1 MEGEGALLREYKNGW
16 PQSRCFSIYWAFIF
30 YEYRYY
36 SYFEKIPA
44 KWTKTYIFHFHLYY
58 WVGKIF
64 EGEYI
69 SLRRRRNI
77 CICGGSFCFHNHL
90 AFLLTSLSS
99 FSSLESMPFCVLDK
113 IIKILVLGAI
123 WFLLQLH
130 SCATEAWKQ

>member
-1 MEGEGALLREYKNGW
+1 MVGLSQDVFQFIELLYFMNIGITHILKKFQ
-16 PQSRCFSIYWAFIF
+16 QSEPKHIYSIF
-30 YEYRYY
+30 
-36 SYFEKIPA
+36 
-44 KWTKTYIFHFHLYY
+44 TYIIE
-58 WVGKIF
+58 WEK
-64 EGEYI
+64 
-69 SLRRRRNI
+69 SLKVNILVSEEEENI

-130 SCATEAWKQ
+130 SCATEA